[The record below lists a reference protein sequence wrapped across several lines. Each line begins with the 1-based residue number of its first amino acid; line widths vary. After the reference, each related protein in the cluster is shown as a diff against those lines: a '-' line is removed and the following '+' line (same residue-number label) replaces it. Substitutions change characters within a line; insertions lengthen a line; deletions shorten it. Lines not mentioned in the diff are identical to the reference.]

1 MINLKKYV
9 SFVFVL
15 FAMLAVVNAQKK
27 PKIKGSRAV
36 VEVSESLPKFNAIHI
51 KDDIE
56 VSLKKSFEEGYLLT
70 ADDNLTDIIK
80 LEVQDGT
87 LEVSSYYQVTSK
99 KELKLEIRYTSLNK
113 LIVQNGVL
121 VATDVLNADMLDINQ
136 YGNSKL
142 DLNVSAIAIRLNVEE
157 DATLKLN
164 LDADSVSVM
173 SRGKAKLDLNSRAD
187 KLSFEILDRSNVN
200 VLGAA
205 QEMQI
210 AIFQDGKLDGELF
223 QVNHISLKAREESF
237 VRINAIEK
245 VDLQLSGKSKTY
257 LFSSPTI
264 NLSLFEDS
272 AQLHKKS
279 N

>member
-15 FAMLAVVNAQKK
+15 FAMLAVVSAQKK

-121 VATDVLNADMLDINQ
+121 VATDLLNTDMLDINQ
-136 YGNSKL
+136 YGNSKF

-173 SRGKAKLDLNSRAD
+173 SRGKTKLDLNSRAD

-205 QEMQI
+205 HEMQI
-210 AIFQDGKLDGELF
+210 AIFQNGKLDGELF

-257 LFSSPTI
+257 LFSSPII